1 MQEELDDALMQLK
14 GFGKRQCFTNKAPQ
28 ALAQGVV
35 EAFNGVGWSFGIRG
49 LVLSGGQ
56 DIVIAFQLIGV
67 HRALT
72 VSGWDPSPQKLSRGI
87 VART

>member
-1 MQEELDDALMQLK
+1 MIQVIAMQDELDDEFVHSGA
-14 GFGKRQCFTNKAPQ
+14 
-28 ALAQGVV
+28 
-35 EAFNGVGWSFGIRG
+35 FGIRG

-56 DIVIAFQLIGV
+56 DVMIAFQMIGLY
-67 HRALT
+67 RALT